1 MCSRRYSAL
10 TKEWQYETDRAGLP
24 AFKSKGFVPYG
35 VALEEISTHPLFSIS
50 SLNQQLRSTESKDHG

>member
-10 TKEWQYETDRAGLP
+10 TKGWHHVIDRATLP